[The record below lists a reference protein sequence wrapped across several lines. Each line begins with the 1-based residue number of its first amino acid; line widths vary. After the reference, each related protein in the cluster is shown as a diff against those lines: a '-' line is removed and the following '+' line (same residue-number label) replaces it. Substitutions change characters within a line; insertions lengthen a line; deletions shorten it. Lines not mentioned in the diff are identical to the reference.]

1 MPSSVLPGTPSRKR
15 EGATKTEN
23 KAWDP
28 GGSTINKVNSHLHFL
43 ISAVEISEPNNA
55 EDFDNG
61 SDSKTDLDYLA
72 NMLVVGQNCY
82 ILSDSGNF
90 VEVND
95 FSPDYE
101 TKKIPIEDAVV

>member
-1 MPSSVLPGTPSRKR
+1 MII
-15 EGATKTEN
+15 
-23 KAWDP
+23 
-28 GGSTINKVNSHLHFL
+28 ST
-43 ISAVEISEPNNA
+43 VEISELNNV
-55 EDFDNG
+55 EESDNDTTSKIQG
-61 SDSKTDLDYLA
+61 LDSRMDLNSHD
-72 NMLVVGQNCY
+72 NIPVVGQNCY